1 MHQSSWS
8 RWLGVLACALFFAA
22 QAMAQLSSTT
32 SLVGTIT
39 DASGAIVPGVSIT
52 AVNVAMRDTYHAVS
66 NSDGDYS
73 FPFVH
78 IGTYTITASAK
89 GFQTATHT
97 GIIVETNQTVR
108 TDFTLQVGQVS
119 QTVTVT
125 GGAPPIKTDDAS
137 VSQIINHEQIAD
149 LPLNGRDPLEL
160 AITTPGVI
168 AGLKGVNGVP
178 PGEDFIGAGARE
190 IQNEVTLDGVSI
202 MNNLITTTN
211 FRPSLAA
218 MQEFQVQTGTYSAQ
232 YGGYMGVHM
241 NLVTKSGTN
250 QLHGS
255 VFEFLRND
263 AFDARTFFEKSSQ
276 PKIPFHRNQFGGEL
290 GGPLV
295 IPKVYNGKNKTFF
308 MVDYEGLRQLQST
321 GALATVLTPKMRTGD
336 FSELSTAIHD
346 PLLPGDPN
354 LSGNV
359 IPTGDIAPAALKLL
373 QFMPAPNQPG
383 LTNNY
388 VASVVTNDSWDQTVD
403 RVDQN
408 IGEKTRLFFRY
419 AYITDVP
426 VNGATN
432 PTGGQKSPNNDT
444 NFVVGYTQTIKPTM
458 VNDFRIGRQSL
469 TTNSVNYFYG
479 DSALDALAQTVNIP
493 GFAYSSANP
502 GTPLIATTGYMTIGN
517 GATNWFQTDET
528 WEVNDQF
535 SVMHGPHSII
545 AGFDLSKFRTGRSAV
560 NEPQGQLNFTGQLSG
575 FAPADLMLGL
585 PASDFTPAPEIPG
598 LVAQWR
604 DGFFALDKWDATR
617 KLTLNIGVRYELPT
631 APYTINGNATILN
644 ATNTALI
651 PPSPPKPGF
660 VFVQPER
667 TDVGPRLGLAYRLT
681 DKWVLRGGFG
691 IYYNPNQMNSWTFLN
706 TNPPFSPVFD
716 YQNNPPFA
724 NPVVTLANPAPASA
738 LKGQTPTPNV
748 ITPGLPFFS
757 GRMNQW
763 SFDVERTLWQNAG
776 LDVQY
781 LGNYAYHLDTSFHN
795 NTPLPGP
802 GAIQARRPNQL
813 WGDIRTISNNEYSHY
828 NALNMILT
836 QRMSHG
842 ATLLVSYTYS
852 HSLDEGTDSN
862 GGGQPMDPY
871 DWALDYGNSNWDIRH
886 RLVADYVYALPFFSA
901 SQNVFERDVLGGWQL
916 NGITTLQDGLPFNVV
931 MAGDIANNGVTGVQ
945 RPNLIA
951 HPYTTCGSGNLTN
964 CITAGAFAV
973 PALYTFGTAGRNILF
988 GPGRVNFD
996 FSLFKNIPIGERSHF
1011 QFRAEFFNLFN
1022 TPQFSN
1028 PNATFGAASFGTVTS
1043 TTSNNRQIQFAL
1055 QYIF

>member
-1 MHQSSWS
+1 MKKIEI
-8 RWLGVLACALFFAA
+8 LGFLTCLFLFVLPAA
-22 QAMAQLSSTT
+22 GQLSSTT
-32 SLVGTIT
+32 SLVGTVT
-39 DASGAIVPGVSIT
+39 DTSGAIVPNVAIT
-52 AVNVAMRDTYHAVS
+52 AVNVATRDTYHAVT
-66 NSDGDYS
+66 NSSGDYT

-78 IGTYTITASAK
+78 IGTYTITATAK
-89 GFQTATHT
+89 GFQRATHT

-168 AGLKGVNGVP
+168 AGLKGSNGVP

-190 IQNEVTLDGVSI
+190 IQNEVTLDGVSL

-218 MQEFQVQTGTYSAQ
+218 MQEFQIQTGTYSAQ

-250 QLHGS
+250 QVHGS
-255 VFEFLRND
+255 AFEYVRND
-263 AFDARTFFEKSSQ
+263 AFDARTFFESPTA
-276 PKIPFHRNQFGGEL
+276 PKIPFRRNQFGGDF

-308 MVDYEGLRQLQST
+308 FVDYEGLRQVQST
-321 GALATVLTPKMRTGD
+321 AALDTVLTPKMRTGD
-336 FSELSTAIHD
+336 FSELSTPIHD
-346 PLLPGDPN
+346 PLLPGNPN
-354 LSGNV
+354 LSGNI
-359 IPTGDIAPAALKLL
+359 IPTADIAPAALKLL
-373 QFMPAPNQPG
+373 QFMPPPNAPG
-383 LTNNY
+383 LTSNY
-388 VASVVTNDSWDQTVD
+388 VAKVVTNDSWDQTVD

-408 IGEKTRLFFRY
+408 IGEKTRLFFRI
-419 AYITDVP
+419 AYISDVP

-432 PTGGQKSPNNDT
+432 PTGGQESPNNDT
-444 NFVVGYTQTIKPTM
+444 NFVVGYTQTIKPTI

-479 DSALDALAQTVNIP
+479 NPALQALAKTVNIP
-493 GFAYSSANP
+493 GFEYSSANP
-502 GTPLIATTGYMTIGN
+502 GVPLIATTGYMTIGN

-535 SVMHGPHSII
+535 SYIHGAHSIM

-560 NEPQGQLNFTGQLSG
+560 NEPQGQFNFSGQASG
-575 FAPADLMLGL
+575 SAPADFMLGIPL
-585 PASDFTPAPEIPG
+585 SDTTPAPEIPG

-604 DGFFALDKWDATR
+604 DGFFALDKWNATH
-617 KLTLNIGVRYELPT
+617 KLTLNIGVRYEVPT

-651 PPSPPKPGF
+651 PANPPQPGF
-660 VFVQPER
+660 VFVHPPR
-667 TDVGPRLGLAYRLT
+667 NSFGPRVGIVYRLT
-681 DKWVLRGGFG
+681 DKWVMRGGFG

-706 TNPPFSPVFD
+706 TNPPFSPVLL
-716 YQNNPPFA
+716 YQNTDFTNPTVTFA
-724 NPVVTLANPAPASA
+724 NPTPSSS
-738 LKGQTPTPNV
+738 LKGANPTPNV
-748 ITPGLPFFS
+748 ITPGLPWLT
-757 GRMNQW
+757 GTMNQW
-763 SFDVERTLWQNAG
+763 SFDVERALWQNAG

-802 GAIQARRPNQL
+802 GPIQSRRPNQL
-813 WGDIRTISNNEYSHY
+813 WGDIRTISNNEISHY
-828 NALNMILT
+828 NALNVILT

-842 ATLLVSYTYS
+842 ATLLVSYTWS

-871 DWALDYGNSNWDIRH
+871 DWMLDYGNSNWDIRH
-886 RLVADYVYALPFFSA
+886 RLVADYVYALPFFKS
-901 SQNVFERDVLGGWQL
+901 SSNPVERNLLGGWQL
-916 NGITTLQDGLPFNVV
+916 NGITTLQGGMPFNVV
-931 MAGDIANNGVTGVQ
+931 MGSDIANNGIRGIQ
-945 RPNLIA
+945 RPNILGT
-951 HPYTTCGSGNLTN
+951 PYATCGSGHLTH
-964 CITAGAFAV
+964 CITPSVFAV
-973 PALYTFGTAGRNILF
+973 PAPYTFGDTARNILS

-996 FSLFKNIPIGERSHF
+996 FSLFKNVPIRERASV

-1028 PNATFGAASFGTVTS
+1028 PNSTFGAASFGNVTS
-1043 TTSNNRQIQFAL
+1043 TSYNNREIQFAL
-1055 QYIF
+1055 KFLF